1 MSPMITCNFSLSP
14 QANSTGGGWAFGPL
28 GARAKD
34 DGCRGEAIN
43 VMEVTHDATTELEEK
58 NEAMVEPLADG
69 ACIPLEAL
77 Q

>member
-1 MSPMITCNFSLSP
+1 M
-14 QANSTGGGWAFGPL
+14 

-69 ACIPLEAL
+69 ACISLEAL